1 VRQYDPTWMNAPA
14 NPQAKRHIG
23 QILIDQ
29 GILTED
35 QLRIALL
42 EQMKSHLPVGRLL
55 VQLGFVSEATL
66 RDALS
71 EKLGL
76 QPVDLATIIV
86 DPSALRMLPREMAR
100 RFRMFP
106 VALDRQTRKFIVALA
121 DTNNIVAL
129 DQLRAQL
136 KGEYD
141 IDLRLAGDSEIER
154 AIDAFYGHEF
164 SIDGILREI
173 ETGEIDYT
181 TVSETDEYSQPV
193 VRLIS
198 SLLSDAVERNAS
210 DIHFEPEQNFL
221 RIRYR
226 IDGVLRQI
234 RSLHKNYWPAMAV
247 RLKVMSRMNI
257 AETRAPQDG
266 RISATMS
273 GRVIDFRVASLP
285 TTHGENIVLRV
296 LDRQRG
302 IVPLEKLGLEPSQL
316 ELLKRLITRPEGI
329 ILVTGPTGS
338 GKTTTLYSILNHINS
353 DGINIMTLEDPVE
366 YPMPLI
372 RQTSVAEAVKLDFAN
387 GIRAM
392 MRQDPDAILVG
403 EIRDA
408 DTADMAFRAAMTGHQ
423 VYSTLHTNSAVGA
436 IPRLLD
442 IGIVPDI
449 MAGNIIGVIAQRLVR
464 RLCRTCRQ
472 PFTPSE
478 DELRLLG
485 ADGQDPVTPYRAVGC
500 EECEYQG
507 YRGRVAI
514 IEVLS
519 IDASLDE
526 MIARR
531 ATARE
536 ILAAARA
543 KGFRTLADDGTR
555 LVLAGVTS
563 LEELIRVVDLTDRMG

>member
-1 VRQYDPTWMNAPA
+1 MNSPT

-76 QPVDLATIIV
+76 QPVDLTHIIV
-86 DPSALRMLPREMAR
+86 DPAALKMLPKELAR
-100 RFRMFP
+100 RYRMFP
-106 VALDRQTRKFIVALA
+106 VALDRHAKKFIVALA
-121 DTNNIVAL
+121 DTNNIVAV
-129 DQLRAQL
+129 DQLRAHL
-136 KGEYD
+136 KGDLE
-141 IDLRLAGDSEIER
+141 IELRLAGDSEIER
-154 AIDAFYGHEF
+154 AIEHYYGHEF

-173 ETGEIDYT
+173 ETGEVDYT
-181 TVSETDEYSQPV
+181 SISEGDEYSQPV

-198 SLLSDAVERNAS
+198 ALLADAVERSAS

-234 RSLHKNYWPAMAV
+234 RSLHKTYWPAMAV
-247 RLKVMSRMNI
+247 RLKVMAKMNI

-266 RISATMS
+266 RISATMA

-285 TTHGENIVLRV
+285 TTHGENVVLRI
-296 LDRQRG
+296 LDRQKG
-302 IVPLEKLGLEPSQL
+302 IVPLDRLNMEESQL
-316 ELLKRLITRPEGI
+316 ELLKRMIARPEGI
-329 ILVTGPTGS
+329 IMVTGPTGS

-353 DGINIMTLEDPVE
+353 DAVNIMTLEDPVE
-366 YPMPLI
+366 YPMTLI
-372 RQTSVAEAVKLDFAN
+372 RQTSVAESAKLDFAN

-392 MRQDPDAILVG
+392 MRQDPDVILVG
-403 EIRDA
+403 EVRDEE
-408 DTADMAFRAAMTGHQ
+408 TAEMAFRAAMTGHQ
-423 VYSTLHTNSAVGA
+423 VYTTLHTNSAVGA

-449 MAGNIIGVIAQRLVR
+449 MAGNIIGIIAQRLVR
-464 RLCRTCRQ
+464 KLCRTCRQ
-472 PFTPSE
+472 SYDPE
-478 DELRLLG
+478 VKERRLLG
-485 ADGQDPVTPYRAVGC
+485 LSPAEPVALFRSVGC
-500 EECEYQG
+500 EQCDYQG
-507 YRGRVAI
+507 YRGRVGI
-514 IEVLS
+514 MEILKMDPS
-519 IDASLDE
+519 IDEL
-526 MIARR
+526 IARR

-536 ILAAARA
+536 ILTAARA
-543 KGFRTLADDGTR
+543 KGFKPLAEDGIR
-555 LVLAGVTS
+555 LVRGGVTS
-563 LEELIRVVDLTDRMG
+563 VDELMRVADLTDRMA